1 MSCWNVRVI
10 KWDGVYGLG
19 EVFYDLEGKANGWIA
34 TSEIF
39 ADTREQLLERVMS
52 ALRKPV
58 LVPNEDGTAHTEE
71 PALISKENDNES
83 DTRQRGVEKDV
94 AGRVP

>member
-19 EVFYDLEGKANGWIA
+19 EVFYDSDGKANGWTA
-34 TSEIF
+34 TSEVF

-52 ALRKPV
+52 ALSKPV
-58 LVPNEDGTAHTEE
+58 LVPNEDETAHTEE
-71 PALISKENDNES
+71 PALISGESKE
-83 DTRQRGVEKDV
+83 
-94 AGRVP
+94 